1 MGRGANFQNDIGLRW
16 LGHQNTGSR
25 RIVGPCLGGVFF
37 GALHN
42 RDARYAQCGQRELE
56 SMKDVRH
63 LNTRLLPAL

>member
-16 LGHQNTGSR
+16 LGHQNTGSW

-42 RDARYAQCGQRELE
+42 RMR
-56 SMKDVRH
+56 V
-63 LNTRLLPAL
+63 TRNADSVS